1 MKINYSKTHCSH
13 YVLSECSQKH
23 HDNCVGTD
31 KCIHDLELKIK
42 QLKDAF
48 ILEQQLSEKAIV
60 KYRQTLKYIMQN
72 STDETIIKICRETLG
87 EN

>member
-31 KCIHDLELKIK
+31 KCIQDLELKIK
-42 QLKDAF
+42 QLKETLK
-48 ILEQQLSEKAIV
+48 LEQQLSENTIV
-60 KYRQTLKYIMQN
+60 KYRQALRDIMQI
-72 STDETIIKICRETLG
+72 STGEIKEKCKEILG

>member
-31 KCIHDLELKIK
+31 KCIQDLELKIK
-42 QLKDAF
+42 QLKEALK
-48 ILEQQLSEKAIV
+48 LEQQLSENTIV
-60 KYRQTLKYIMQN
+60 KYRQALRDIMQI
-72 STDETIIKICRETLG
+72 STVEIKEKCKEILG